1 MHSIE
6 QVPDY
11 VVWPIRQQV
20 MYPDYDIEQV
30 KLQDDAS
37 GIHLALFDHNTLVTV
52 VSLFKTDN
60 NLQFRKLATLNEF
73 QGKGYG
79 SKLLQYVIQ
88 FAQSEGCEKIWCNS
102 RVSAASFYKR
112 FGFKETPK
120 RFTKHQIEFVVMEL
134 TL

>member
-6 QVPDY
+6 QVPAY

-30 KLQDDAS
+30 RLQDDAN
-37 GIHLALFDHNTLVTV
+37 GIHLALFECNTLISV

-73 QGKGYG
+73 QRKGYG
-79 SKLLQYVIQ
+79 SILLQYLIE
-88 FAQSEGCEKIWCNS
+88 FAQSEGCEKVWCNS
-102 RVSAASFYKR
+102 RVSASPFYKR
-112 FGFKETPK
+112 FGFKETAH

>member
-30 KLQDDAS
+30 KLQDDAN
-37 GIHLALFDHNTLVTV
+37 GIHLALFDNNTLLSV
-52 VSLFKTDN
+52 VSLFKIDN
-60 NLQFRKLATLNEF
+60 NLQFRKLATLNES

-79 SKLLQYVIQ
+79 SKLLQYIVE
-88 FAQSEGCEKIWCNS
+88 FAQSEGCEKVWCNS
-102 RVSAASFYKR
+102 RVSAASFYKK
-112 FGFKETPK
+112 FGFKETSG

-134 TL
+134 AL

>member
-6 QVPDY
+6 QVPDH

-20 MYPDYDIEQV
+20 MYPDFDIEQV

-37 GIHLALFDHNTLVTV
+37 GIHLALFDKNTLVSV
-52 VSLFKTDN
+52 ASLFKTDN
-60 NLQFRKLATLNEF
+60 DLQFRKLATLNEF

-79 SKLLQYVIQ
+79 SKLLQYIIE

-102 RVSAASFYKR
+102 RVSATSFYKK
-112 FGFKETPK
+112 FSFTETSN
-120 RFTKHQIEFVVMEL
+120 RFTKNQIEFVVMEL